1 MLTKNIYYNMKKK
14 IGIAAGIVAAGI
26 AGWKLFKMLKK
37 KYYDDTLE
45 ELYGTGENE
54 ESPSDSENEEEKS
67 KDDEEG
73 EKEKKEN

>member
-1 MLTKNIYYNMKKK
+1 MKKK

-54 ESPSDSENEEEKS
+54 EKESPNSAENEEKES
-67 KDDEEG
+67 KLDDEEG

>member
-1 MLTKNIYYNMKKK
+1 MKKK

-54 ESPSDSENEEEKS
+54 ESSDSAENKEKS
-67 KDDEEG
+67 KLDEEEG

>member
-1 MLTKNIYYNMKKK
+1 MKKK

-54 ESPSDSENEEEKS
+54 ESSDSAENKEKS
-67 KDDEEG
+67 KLDEEG